1 LTAAFG
7 ALKKAVIWA
16 GNAMPLSARPPA
28 YPSETVVDAEL
39 AALGVLAKQT
49 VSDARELAVGRP
61 AGTRSD
67 GDHLLG
73 VLTLSR

>member
-28 YPSETVVDAEL
+28 YPSETVVAAEL
-39 AALGVLAKQT
+39 AAPGVSAKPT
-49 VSDARELAVGRP
+49 VSDAREW
-61 AGTRSD
+61 RS
-67 GDHLLG
+67 GGLPVHVRMAITCSACSG
-73 VLTLSR
+73 